1 MKLRSSR
8 VQYIADIS
16 RMLGGADEKTL
27 QKTRILIQSHSP
39 EDSEDLESLI
49 SLSQLEMKTHDSS
62 EDIQ

>member
-1 MKLRSSR
+1 
-8 VQYIADIS
+8 
-16 RMLGGADEKTL
+16 MLGGADEKTL